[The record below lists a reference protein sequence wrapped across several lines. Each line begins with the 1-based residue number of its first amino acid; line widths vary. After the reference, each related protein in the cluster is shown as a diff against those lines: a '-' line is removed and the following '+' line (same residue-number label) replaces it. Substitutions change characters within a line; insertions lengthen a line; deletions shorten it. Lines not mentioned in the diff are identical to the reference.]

1 MWEGTGVARRGDV
14 FLGAAAACA
23 LLSTELDEETEL
35 CGRDVEG
42 GFVGENGILER
53 VSEPEGLRFGE
64 RWTGSSLCGLVMVIF
79 YFILHWLWRG
89 IEVFNCLSRPHPHA
103 KLHFV
108 RLKVCSIDF

>member
-1 MWEGTGVARRGDV
+1 MWEGTGIARCGDV

-23 LLSTELDEETEL
+23 LLSSELDEETEL

-53 VSEPEGLRFGE
+53 VSELESLRFGE
-64 RWTGSSLCGLVMVIF
+64 RWTGSSLCGLVMIF
-79 YFILHWLWRG
+79 YFILLWLWRA
-89 IEVFNCLSRPHPHA
+89 IEVFSCLSRLHPHA

-108 RLKVCSIDF
+108 KLKVCSIDF